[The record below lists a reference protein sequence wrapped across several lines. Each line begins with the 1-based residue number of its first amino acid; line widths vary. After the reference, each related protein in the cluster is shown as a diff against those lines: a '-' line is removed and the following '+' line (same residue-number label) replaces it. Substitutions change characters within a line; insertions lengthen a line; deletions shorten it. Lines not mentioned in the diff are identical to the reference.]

1 VRKPLVEQ
9 VPTVSRINV
18 TPIIDVALVLVII
31 LLITAPM
38 IAITDMEIA
47 LPKAQTRSV
56 NSDKRIVVT
65 LGASGRL
72 AIDDSDIPAEAL
84 ERLLKTRL
92 SGKDNKDMMVI
103 VRADENVPYT
113 VVELVL
119 EQAQAAGAKRLAIAT
134 EQWRKVNHE

>member
-1 VRKPLVEQ
+1 MRKPLVEQ

-38 IAITDMEIA
+38 IAITDMEIV

-72 AIDDSDIPAEAL
+72 AIDDSDIPAGSL

-92 SGKDNKDMMVI
+92 SGKDNQDLMVV

-113 VVELVL
+113 AVERVL

-134 EQWRKVNHE
+134 EQWRKVNNE

>member
-1 VRKPLVEQ
+1 VRTPLVEQ
-9 VPTVSRINV
+9 VPTVARINV

-38 IAITDMEIA
+38 IAMTDMEIA

-56 NSDKRIVVT
+56 SSDKRIVVS
-65 LGASGRL
+65 LGALGQL
-72 AIDDSDIPAEAL
+72 AIDDSDIPAGSL
-84 ERLLKTRL
+84 ERLLRTRL

-113 VVELVL
+113 AVERVL
-119 EQAQAAGAKRLAIAT
+119 EQAQSAGAKRLAIAT
-134 EQWRKVNHE
+134 EQWRKAKNE